1 MRVIKLFRD
10 TSADFVDDQDQCRE
24 DLEHNEDG
32 DYLKEEDKRRYFV
45 AHEFDARVQ
54 EIVNRR
60 FHFLLVAE
68 LFYIFKN
75 VRYHCT
81 LIIFYYCMIV
91 PILIAVLLLAVAV
104 YCIPRKTVDPL
115 ADEKAR
121 QLKYDLW
128 VAEEKNPIR
137 FYEDIRSLYPIG
149 KWRF

>member
-1 MRVIKLFRD
+1 
-10 TSADFVDDQDQCRE
+10 
-24 DLEHNEDG
+24 
-32 DYLKEEDKRRYFV
+32 
-45 AHEFDARVQ
+45 
-54 EIVNRR
+54 
-60 FHFLLVAE
+60 
-68 LFYIFKN
+68 
-75 VRYHCT
+75 
-81 LIIFYYCMIV
+81 MIV